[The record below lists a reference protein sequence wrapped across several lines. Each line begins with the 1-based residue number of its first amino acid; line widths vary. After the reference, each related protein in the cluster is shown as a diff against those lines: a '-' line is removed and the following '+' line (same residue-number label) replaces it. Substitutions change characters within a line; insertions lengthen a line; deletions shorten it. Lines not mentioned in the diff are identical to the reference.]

1 MSSFKL
7 FVALAT
13 LVALFS
19 SCRKDGD
26 YTITATL
33 QPKDVWTAG
42 SKLETNGDLVSMM
55 GIYVFDNSGT
65 YTCFAAANM
74 SQAANFSVT
83 STRITEAGTY
93 TIYGFTGISSEN
105 LLRPANQTITP
116 TSTFII
122 DDNRDV
128 CLGTQ
133 SVTITRS
140 QINYSTTIS
149 LNHVMAQLALSVAEV
164 PVDIT
169 SVEVTLPNQ
178 SNQVNFAG
186 VFSGNATSQTI
197 TLTRSATADANG
209 LYTWSFPETIVFPCA
224 NGTTSMPIT
233 VVATQANGVT
243 YTFNTAS
250 STCCTTGTRTVL
262 STTWN
267 TLNYNLTAGFSVN
280 PWTTVIQ
287 NDTFGLGD
295 PVIS

>member
-1 MSSFKL
+1 MKSLKL
-7 FVALAT
+7 LVALAT
-13 LVALFS
+13 LVTLFA

-33 QPKDVWTAG
+33 HPKDVWTAG

-55 GIYVFDNSGT
+55 GIYVFDNNGA

-74 SQAANFSVT
+74 AQASDFSVT
-83 STRITEAGTY
+83 STRITTAGTY
-93 TIYGFTGISSEN
+93 TVYGFTGISSEN

-116 TSTFII
+116 ASTFII

-133 SVTITRS
+133 TVTITRS
-140 QINYSTTIS
+140 QINYTTTVS
-149 LNHVMAQLALSVAEV
+149 LDHVMAQLALSVAEV

-169 SVEVTLPNQ
+169 SMEVTLPSQ
-178 SNQVNFAG
+178 SNQVNFSG
-186 VFSGNATSQTI
+186 VFTGNAASQTI

-209 LYTWSFPETIVFPCA
+209 LYTWNFPETIVFPCA

-243 YTFNTAS
+243 YTFNTSS

-287 NDTFGLGD
+287 NDSFGLGD